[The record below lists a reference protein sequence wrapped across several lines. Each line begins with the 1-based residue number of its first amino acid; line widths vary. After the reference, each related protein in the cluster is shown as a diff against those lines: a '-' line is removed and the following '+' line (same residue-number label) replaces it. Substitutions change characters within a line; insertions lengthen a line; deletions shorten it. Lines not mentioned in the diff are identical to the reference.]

1 MDLLQL
7 LESSPSLLYITV
19 AILGLVIGSFL
30 NVVIYRLPIIL
41 DRNWSRQCHELLET
55 GDSRPVED
63 QAFNLI
69 IPASRCL
76 KCGHRIRAWENIP
89 ILSYLI
95 IKGRCTACGTRISPR
110 YPAIELVT
118 AVLSVI
124 TVVHFGFTVAAA
136 AALGFTWAIIPLCMI
151 DYDRQLLPDS
161 ITLPL
166 MWAGLTLSLAGVFT
180 DSHSSI
186 IGALAG
192 YLSLW
197 GIYHV
202 FRLITGKEGMGY
214 GDFKLLAAIGAW
226 TGWQVLPVVVL
237 FSSVVGAFT
246 GILLMIFKV
255 HERGKPVPFGPFLAS
270 SGWIS
275 LLWGE
280 DILRLYLQ

>member
-7 LESSPSLLYITV
+7 LESSPPLLYLTV

-55 GDSRPVED
+55 ESSPPDDS

-69 IPASRCL
+69 LPASRCI

-95 IKGRCTACGTRISPR
+95 IRGRCTACGTRISPR

-118 AVLSVI
+118 AVLSVV
-124 TVVHFGFTVAAA
+124 TVAHFGFTLAAV

-166 MWAGLTLSLAGVFT
+166 LWAGLALSLADVFT

-186 IGALAG
+186 VGALAG

-197 GIYHV
+197 GLYHL

-237 FSSVVGAFT
+237 FSSIVGALT
-246 GILLMIFKV
+246 GILLMLFRM

-270 SGWIS
+270 AGWIS

-280 DILRLYLQ
+280 DILGLYLQ